1 LGEAFEGLERLLCFV
16 VCAALRRLDRKEQTL
31 RRLLVVYKYLCKSRT
46 TIVQR

>member
-1 LGEAFEGLERLLCFV
+1 MGEAFEGLERLLCFV

-31 RRLLVVYKYLCKSRT
+31 RRLLVVTYLCKSRT

>member
-1 LGEAFEGLERLLCFV
+1 MGEAFEGLERLLCFV

-31 RRLLVVYKYLCKSRT
+31 RRLLVIYLCKSRT

>member
-1 LGEAFEGLERLLCFV
+1 MGDSFEGLERLLCFV

-31 RRLLVVYKYLCKSRT
+31 RRLLVVILCKSRT

>member
-1 LGEAFEGLERLLCFV
+1 MGEAFEGLERLLCFV

-31 RRLLVVYKYLCKSRT
+31 RRLLVVILCKSRT

>member
-31 RRLLVVYKYLCKSRT
+31 RRLLVVILCKSRT

>member
-1 LGEAFEGLERLLCFV
+1 MGEAFEGLERLLCFV

-31 RRLLVVYKYLCKSRT
+31 RLLVVYLCKSRT